1 MNKTS
6 CGDEFVYYI
15 NETGRLLLLCLRI
28 NNEFLFRRLLIFTND
43 NWWPIC
49 YLFFFSFSDGKNK
62 ILFICFVV
70 IFHFAR
76 FFFAFRMWINN
87 VSQSKLRRHQI
98 FHALTLSILQFYFSF
113 IFYEIWYC
121 LSLFATFSVLMSH
134 EHYDK
139 TCRNS
144 FYLLLSFKMGLS
156 EKQTEIAME
165 TFKNNWMHQPNI
177 CTQFTI

>member
-1 MNKTS
+1 MNFCSGVCSFSPTTI
-6 CGDEFVYYI
+6 DDRFVI
-15 NETGRLLLLCLRI
+15 CFF
-28 NNEFLFRRLLIFTND
+28 FLFRTGKIKFCLFVLSSFFTL
-43 NWWPIC
+43 P
-49 YLFFFSFSDGKNK
+49 
-62 ILFICFVV
+62 V
-70 IFHFAR
+70 